1 MKLVK
6 KFCYPFVV
14 AVASIILCLGLVAFG
29 KKVDYSI
36 AGKTFEFEKCE
47 IILKDDVPDGM
58 ASAMQSASRAVNTM
72 LKGNYSLTF
81 DDIGKC
87 KIINFGQSCELD
99 YEQIEKTVKIA
110 GGNGADGM
118 VVVLNEAENA
128 LSMEISF
135 DEQPDAIKQAMS
147 AFGQYINNFKYT
159 FNLKA

>member
-1 MKLVK
+1 
-6 KFCYPFVV
+6 
-14 AVASIILCLGLVAFG
+14 
-29 KKVDYSI
+29 
-36 AGKTFEFEKCE
+36 
-47 IILKDDVPDGM
+47 M
-58 ASAMQSASRAVNTM
+58 ASAMQSASGTVNGM

-81 DDIGKC
+81 DDSGKC
-87 KIINFGQSCELD
+87 RMINLGQSCELD
-99 YEQIEKTVKIA
+99 YEQVGKTVTIA